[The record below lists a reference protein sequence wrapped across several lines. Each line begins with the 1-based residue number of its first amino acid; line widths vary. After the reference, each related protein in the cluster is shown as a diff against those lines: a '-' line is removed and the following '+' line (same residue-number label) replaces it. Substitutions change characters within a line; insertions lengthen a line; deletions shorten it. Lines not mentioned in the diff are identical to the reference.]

1 MYLVMDLMGLD
12 LPEVKELQ
20 SLYIYIKTLE
30 IIENS
35 TSKVTVTAV
44 WMRNTNLNFGNFR
57 KLNWNSIHKYLQN
70 MVSNDKI
77 RQFLTLN
84 GHRRTF

>member
-57 KLNWNSIHKYLQN
+57 ELNWNSIHKYLQN

>member
-1 MYLVMDLMGLD
+1 MYLVMDVMDLD

-35 TSKVTVTAV
+35 TSKVMVTAV

-57 KLNWNSIHKYLQN
+57 ELNWNSIHKYLQN